1 MAKGTNP
8 PADGDDFGFEIIGPD
23 EIRKTP
29 RGRKLSPET
38 QKLADGLRPLA
49 IGTALR
55 ISFLQVDPTDERAK
69 SRNSAVMRAAAKAAG
84 RKLSIWWDSETG
96 VPSAEVIA

>member
-1 MAKGTNP
+1 MAKGTTP

-38 QKLADGLRPLA
+38 LRLAEGLRPLSV
-49 IGTALR
+49 GTALR
-55 ISFLQVDPTDERAK
+55 ISSLRVDPTDERAK
-69 SRNSAVMRAAAKAAG
+69 ARNGAVLRAAAKAAG
-84 RKLSIWWDSETG
+84 RKLSITWDAG
-96 VPSAEVIA
+96 VPHARVVA